1 MAVFTRIT
9 TDPAVM
15 GGVACVRGLRFPVAS
30 VVAMVADGMSEDE
43 ILGEH
48 PDLEREDIREALR
61 FAALAV
67 QERQLPLQLP
77 A

>member
-1 MAVFTRIT
+1 MARFSRIT
-9 TDPAVM
+9 TDPARM
-15 GGVACVRGLRFPVAS
+15 GGVPCIRGLRFPVAS
-30 VVAMVADGMSEDE
+30 VVAMIADGMSDDE
-43 ILGEH
+43 ILAEH

-67 QERQLPLQLP
+67 QERELPLRQP